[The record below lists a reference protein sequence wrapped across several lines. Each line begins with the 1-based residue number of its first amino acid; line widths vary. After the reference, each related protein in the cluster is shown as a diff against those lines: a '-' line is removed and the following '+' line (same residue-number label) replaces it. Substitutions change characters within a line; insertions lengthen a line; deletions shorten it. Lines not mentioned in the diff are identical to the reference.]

1 MTKYKKEIDFLSFQI
16 SKYLLT
22 NSQQPSAF
30 KTYEINGKNFLQK
43 LIIFQG
49 KFRWKSV
56 SETINNSISSIRLN
70 VKNKH
75 KNKYLIISKDMYIF
89 SEFIYILNAN
99 LTKSYEF
106 YGVNLKS
113 IFSDNDKSSIKNI
126 KKLID
131 EIKIANADKPIIVL
145 LENFNKINICDK
157 EIMNYLKNEL
167 NSLGKNILLIFS
179 SYDTSTFESHYIPY
193 IDQVIDLNNL
203 PRKELINWNL
213 ENVYKLA
220 NGYKFSEEN
229 WSNVVKIVNGVKNM
243 SSPTESIKIIKN
255 CLKELIQLDNLTK
268 NKYEKEFI
276 KLFKTEINKS
286 K

>member
-43 LIIFQG
+43 LIIFQD

-145 LENFNKINICDK
+145 LENFNKINIYDK

-220 NGYKFSEEN
+220 NGYKFSDEN
-229 WSNVVKIVNGVKNM
+229 WNNVVGIINSAKNIY
-243 SSPTESIKIIKN
+243 SPTESIKIIKN
-255 CLKELIQLDNLTK
+255 CLNELIQLDNLTK
-268 NKYEKEFI
+268 NKYEKTFI

>member
-22 NSQQPSAF
+22 NSRQPSAF
-30 KTYEINGKNFLQK
+30 KTYEINGKNFLEK
-43 LIIFQG
+43 LIIFQD

-145 LENFNKINICDK
+145 LENFNKINIYDK

-229 WSNVVKIVNGVKNM
+229 WSNIVKIVNGVKNM

-255 CLKELIQLDNLTK
+255 CLNELIQLDNLTK

-276 KLFKTEINKS
+276 KLFKTEINKR